1 MQIVQM
7 FQQFARDEEGAN
19 AIEYGLVAAVVA
31 VGLAVALGTLK
42 DSIAAFLDKVGT
54 AIGAVKLT

>member
-1 MQIVQM
+1 MQVAHM

-31 VGLAVALGTLK
+31 VGLVAALTTLK
-42 DSIAAFLDKVGT
+42 GSIATFLAAVGT
-54 AIGAVKLT
+54 AIDGAI

>member
-1 MQIVQM
+1 MQITQM

-31 VGLAVALGTLK
+31 VVICLAGALVLSRYDEK
-42 DSIAAFLDKVGT
+42 KIFSV
-54 AIGAVKLT
+54 IGEK

>member
-1 MQIVQM
+1 MQIAQM

-31 VGLAVALGTLK
+31 VGLVAALTTLK
-42 DSIAAFLDKVGT
+42 GSIATFLGKVGT
-54 AIGAVKLT
+54 AIGATI

>member
-1 MQIVQM
+1 MQVVQM

-31 VGLAVALGTLK
+31 VGLVAALGTLK
-42 DSIAAFLDKVGT
+42 TSIADFLGEVGT
-54 AIGAVKLT
+54 AIGNTLP

>member
-19 AIEYGLVAAVVA
+19 AIEYGLVAALV
-31 VGLAVALGTLK
+31 AVALAAALTTLK
-42 DSIAAFLDKVGT
+42 GEITTFLGAVGT
-54 AIGAVKLT
+54 KLGAVAL

>member
-1 MQIVQM
+1 MQIVHL

-31 VGLAVALGTLK
+31 VGLVAALTTLK
-42 DSIAAFLDKVGT
+42 DSIATFLGKVGT
-54 AIGAVKLT
+54 AIGAAF

>member
-1 MQIVQM
+1 MQVVQM

-31 VGLAVALGTLK
+31 VGLVAALGTLR
-42 DSIAAFLDKVGT
+42 DSITAFLDKVGT